1 MRILLLGSNGQVG
14 WELQRSL
21 SPLGKVIAYD
31 RQKANLENLSALSQ
45 TILDVSPD
53 IIVNAAAYTAV
64 DQAESESDKAYLVNA
79 KAVGVIAETA
89 KKLNVRLVHYST
101 DYVFD
106 GNKVGAYVEEDS
118 TAPLNVYGKSKLAGE
133 QAIIDSACD
142 HYIFRTSWV
151 YGQHGKNFIK
161 SILRLAQ
168 NKDALKVVNDQYG
181 APTSAE
187 LIADVTAHMLKNS
200 FNDSKNGQKKD
211 GIYHLTSSG
220 KTNWFEFSRYIL
232 DQAQH
237 FGSAFKL
244 TSDKI
249 TPITSEEFPLPAQRQ
264 KNSSLNVDKLS
275 KKINLV
281 MPDWRFHVSRTISQL
296 TVLK

>member
-21 SPLGKVIAYD
+21 SPLGTIIAYD
-31 RQKANLENLSALSQ
+31 RQQANLENLSSLKQ
-45 TILDVSPD
+45 ILLDVSPD
-53 IIVNAAAYTAV
+53 LIINAAAYTAV
-64 DQAESESDKAYLVNA
+64 DQAESESDKAYLINA

-106 GNKVGAYVEEDS
+106 GTKVGAYVEEDS

-168 NKDALKVVNDQYG
+168 TKDVLNVVNDQYG

-187 LIADVTAHMLKNS
+187 LIADVTAHMLKNT
-200 FNDSKNGQKKD
+200 FNDFEHAQKTD

-220 KTNWFEFSRYIL
+220 KTNWFELSQYIL
-232 DQAQH
+232 DQAH
-237 FGSAFKL
+237 YFGSTFKL

-249 TPITSEEFPLPAQRQ
+249 TPITSAEFPLPAQRQ

-275 KKINLV
+275 TKIKLT

-296 TVLK
+296 TRLN

>member
-14 WELQRSL
+14 WELQRAL
-21 SPLGKVIAYD
+21 SPLGVVMAYD
-31 RQKANLENLSALSQ
+31 RHQANLENLLNLKQ
-45 TILDVSPD
+45 VLLDVSPD
-53 IIVNAAAYTAV
+53 LIINAAAYTAV

-89 KKLNVRLVHYST
+89 KKLNVRFVHYST

-106 GNKVGAYVEEDS
+106 GTKVGSYVEEDS
-118 TAPLNVYGKSKLAGE
+118 TAPLNVYGKSKLEGE
-133 QAIIDSACD
+133 QAIIGSGCD
-142 HYIFRTSWV
+142 HFIFRTSWV

-168 NKDALKVVNDQYG
+168 TKDVLKVVNDQYG

-187 LIADVTAHMLKNS
+187 LIADVTAHMLKNT
-200 FNDSKNGQKKD
+200 FNGVENEQKEN

-220 KTNWFEFSRYIL
+220 RTNWFEFARYII

-237 FGSAFKL
+237 FGSTFKL
-244 TSDKI
+244 TSNKV

-275 KKINLV
+275 KKIELM

-296 TVLK
+296 TNLN